1 MSDEWLSLS
10 GLFLP
15 AVELAPCPAT
25 SLSTLKLKIKN
36 LPPNIP
42 IIPQK
47 ANAVRICGKDP
58 GATQSD
64 RFYNSGQ
71 DRLVVGHNL
80 AENESKS
87 GAYYRLLY
95 IIDWLTSCRCV
106 VEGKKQEAVCDKGSV
121 SLRISY
127 RCANT
132 SVGTV
137 SQHCW
142 RQHWG

>member
-1 MSDEWLSLS
+1 MLSES
-10 GLFLP
+10 V
-15 AVELAPCPAT
+15 AR
-25 SLSTLKLKIKN
+25 
-36 LPPNIP
+36 IP
-42 IIPQK
+42 
-47 ANAVRICGKDP
+47 VRHNRTDFKTQGSEHRP
-58 GATQSD
+58 GTDNQRWKVSH
-64 RFYNSGQ
+64 
-71 DRLVVGHNL
+71 VTEHNL

-106 VEGKKQEAVCDKGSV
+106 VEDKKQESVCDKGSV

-132 SVGTV
+132 SLGTV
-137 SQHCW
+137 SQYCW